1 MSSTSEKGTEN
12 RHGVGQH
19 ADPNHGPTGLNTGQR
34 TIIRDGASKTP
45 LDVEEA
51 NGRGANAG
59 RGDSK

>member
-19 ADPNHGPTGLNTGQR
+19 ADANRGPTGLNSGQR
-34 TIIRDGASKTP
+34 TIVRDAASVTP

-51 NGRGANAG
+51 NGRGANVG
-59 RGDSK
+59 KV

>member
-1 MSSTSEKGTEN
+1 MSSTSERDYGRDKGIGRHIDAN
-12 RHGVGQH
+12 R
-19 ADPNHGPTGLNTGQR
+19 GPTGLNSGQR
-34 TIIRDGASKTP
+34 TIVRDAASVTP